1 MSLLERR
8 KAIMSTRLA
17 AGWAALALLLAGTP
31 QPSVLAKPPGLPI
44 DPKVKYQESPSQHE
58 IHSEPIKN
66 DTEIELAFGGG
77 QAGQHGPGTLLFG
90 IGLNSQTGVVCN
102 LTFAMGGADSS
113 SSETSDLF
121 SQVLHLLLDQL
132 DGTHGFIGIEINGE
146 LSTDSSDMEQVTP
159 AAKETK
165 PSAQAKTSQPVSTSC
180 PYLQR
185 HRTGQ
190 PRAQEKCET
199 TTVLQ
204 NITKLEEA
212 QALYQKAE
220 SARAA
225 GNLRGACK
233 SYQEIQQLCP
243 GSRFEQLARQRLA
256 DVQAQRKQQ
265 STEGETEEEET
276 NPIPWWPSGT
286 QVRCTVWLGGLSVTT
301 NAGPEGHGS
310 LMFGLRY
317 ESLTD
322 AAAFLLEHGDMIV
335 DCLSKSFGGE

>member
-1 MSLLERR
+1 ML
-8 KAIMSTRLA
+8 TRLA

-58 IHSEPIKN
+58 IHSEPINN
-66 DTEIELAFGGG
+66 DTEIELAFGRG
-77 QAGQHGPGTLLFG
+77 QTGQHAPGTLLFG

-102 LTFAMGGADSS
+102 LTFAMGGKDCS

-121 SQVLHLLLDQL
+121 SQVRHLLLDRL
-132 DGTHGFIGIEINGE
+132 DGTHGFMGIEVNGE
-146 LSTDSSDMEQVTP
+146 LSSNSPDMEQVTP
-159 AAKETK
+159 VAPAAKETK
-165 PSAQAKTSQPVSTSC
+165 SSSQGKTSQPVSTSC

-185 HRTGQ
+185 HGTGQ

-243 GSRFEQLARQRLA
+243 GSRFEQLARQCLA

-276 NPIPWWPSGT
+276 NPLPWWPSGA

-322 AAAFLLEHGDMIV
+322 AAAFLLEHGDAIV